1 MTRILRY
8 IVTAMAVLL
17 VAVSA
22 TEAQQSLYRIRLQD
36 AFSHVLS
43 IDGPT
48 TGFTTNWTLRFPA
61 SGTALGSIL
70 YTSDA
75 LGQLGWLAPTTNG
88 FVLTLSGG
96 IPVWADPATILG
108 SNYWSL
114 IGNAPTAGY
123 NGTSGSFL
131 GTTNTQPLVF
141 ATTNTTTAQP
151 IQFFTNNTE
160 RARLTPN
167 GNLLIGTT
175 TPTSLLTVNGETFS
189 NTFLASIAFAKP
201 AWQEGRFFYDT
212 TEKSLAYYNDEST
225 VTLNVGQENWI
236 RVKNVSGASI
246 TNGSAVYVSGADAT
260 SGLPNISLAKADVLA
275 TSDAIGVT
283 THTIANNSIGYVTA
297 FGIVHQLN
305 TTSYVTPGAALYV
318 SPTTAGAL
326 TSTRPSQPNFT
337 NPIGFAGNINA
348 ATGEILVLA
357 GKTRFGALTTGAV
370 SFGGSDGFLKEN
382 ATNFFWNN
390 TNLRLGIGTN
400 VPTAPLSITAP
411 ITASAGNG
419 TGGLFNQTITAAAN
433 NDLLYGVNIT
443 PTFTNGAFTGLTNYS
458 LRSVYAGT
466 VQNGSGIRGEATGNG
481 GANVETFGV
490 WGIATD
496 ATQAG
501 NTNAGTGVRSEG
513 NNTTTDA
520 NTNIALQIVNG
531 GFIVG
536 RQAASAA
543 NVNVAGSNLVPAA
556 EDDNNVLTDQGPS
569 GVIDVTT
576 TAPTQGTS
584 NTTTAALQVFN
595 RYTKSNSIVILTILN
610 GGTAT
615 IDGNEIV
622 NPIITAR
629 TNGSFTIS
637 IRRLF
642 PAAPTSTTATA
653 GTVRVGFLVLNA
665 GK

>member
-1 MTRILRY
+1 M
-8 IVTAMAVLL
+8 AMAVLL

-43 IDGPT
+43 LDGPT
-48 TGFTTNWTLRFPA
+48 TGFTTNWTLRFPSA
-61 SGTALGSIL
+61 GTALGSIL
-70 YTSDA
+70 YTNNA
-75 LGQLGWLAPTTNG
+75 LGQLAWLAPTTNG

-96 IPVWADPATILG
+96 IPVWADPATVLG
-108 SNYWSL
+108 TSYWSL
-114 IGNAPTAGY
+114 AGNAPTLGY
-123 NGTSGSFL
+123 NGTTGSFL

-160 RARLTPN
+160 RARITPN

-175 TPTSLLTVNGETFS
+175 TPTSLVTVNGETFS
-189 NTFLASIAFAKP
+189 NTFLASTAFAKP

-212 TEKSLAYYNDEST
+212 TDKTLAYYNDEST
-225 VTLNVGQENWI
+225 VTLNVGQEEWI
-236 RVKNVSGASI
+236 RVKNVSGAAI
-246 TNGSAVYVSGADAT
+246 ANGSAVYVSGADAT
-260 SGLPNISLAKADVLA
+260 SGLPNISLARADLLTTA
-275 TSDAIGVT
+275 DAIGLT
-283 THTIANNSIGYVTA
+283 THTIPNNATGYVTA

-305 TTSYVTPGAALYV
+305 TSSYLTPGLPLYV

-326 TSTRPSQPNFT
+326 TTSRPMQPNFT
-337 NPIGFAGNINA
+337 NPVGFVGNVNA
-348 ATGEILVLA
+348 STGQILVIA
-357 GKTRFGALTTGAV
+357 GKTRFGASSTGAV
-370 SFGGSDGFLKEN
+370 PFGGSDGFLKEN
-382 ATNFFWNN
+382 ATNFFWDN
-390 TNLRLGIGTN
+390 TNMRLGVGTN

-466 VQNGSGIRGEATGNG
+466 VQSAAGIRGEATGNG

-520 NTNIALQIVNG
+520 NTNVALQIVNG
-531 GFIVG
+531 GFVVG

-569 GVIDVTT
+569 GVVDITT
-576 TAPTQGTS
+576 TAPLTGKS
-584 NTTTAALQVFN
+584 NTTTAALQIFN
-595 RYTKSNSIVILTILN
+595 RYTKSNSIVMLTILN

-637 IRRLF
+637 LRRLF
-642 PAAPTSTTATA
+642 PSVPATTTSTD
-653 GTVRVGFLVLNA
+653 GTVRIGFLVLNA